1 MDAQASSADW
11 IKTTSGLRNPPASL
25 GDVHLPLPEK
35 RGGRGAAAM
44 ETRPRPRAP
53 SPSASIGRP
62 LLPDLAAG
70 PPLPAGR

>member
-1 MDAQASSADW
+1 MPGRPLQ
-11 IKTTSGLRNPPASL
+11 TGLGPLQVFGNPPASL
-25 GDVHLPLPEK
+25 RDRHLPLPEK

-44 ETRPRPRAP
+44 DTRPRPRAP
-53 SPSASIGRP
+53 RPSTSIGRP